1 MRTYEDYL
9 KLNIPEQ
16 FGCTDGSDAI
26 VDDSIYDQLDSETET
41 YFGITQFVIVDPDLD
56 EVIKIPFNGTEECIY
71 GDDSDDDKYVFEYF
85 DIDYT
90 VRAMELYEKVEKAG
104 FSIFFSKMT
113 KIGSTEN
120 GVPVY
125 RQEYTTPIA
134 DSSSPEIPSED
145 SIKKV
150 EKAVKKSREEGS
162 WKWRNFHENWLAS
175 AVDFYGYDMVS
186 KFLDYIAEQQKL
198 GYFDDLHSGNYG
210 WRRDGSPAI
219 LDWAGYL

>member
-71 GDDSDDDKYVFEYF
+71 GDDSDDDDYVFEYF

-90 VRAMELYEKVEKAG
+90 VRAMELYEKV
-104 FSIFFSKMT
+104 
-113 KIGSTEN
+113 
-120 GVPVY
+120 
-125 RQEYTTPIA
+125 
-134 DSSSPEIPSED
+134 
-145 SIKKV
+145 
-150 EKAVKKSREEGS
+150 
-162 WKWRNFHENWLAS
+162 
-175 AVDFYGYDMVS
+175 
-186 KFLDYIAEQQKL
+186 
-198 GYFDDLHSGNYG
+198 
-210 WRRDGSPAI
+210 
-219 LDWAGYL
+219 